1 MNLWVRRSGLILLS
15 ALTFFSCEEEL
26 STVGLPPE
34 NDLGIFF
41 VDVPLNDKVSQV
53 WVDNIYSRATG
64 SMLVGSYEDEYF
76 GHIEARSFT
85 ELTLA
90 AEDPGKN
97 FSGTATLDSL
107 VIETRI
113 RGIYGSNVK
122 NTLNKIEVY
131 QLTDTIPVTDKT
143 YTIAS
148 SQALGNKLAEGEFY
162 IYPDSLGLK
171 FEDYVEDIQSLS
183 PKDSADRERL
193 FDSNDEYMYKSVF
206 QVNDAY
212 ALEFFNKIKN
222 QDAAFS
228 GANNFADYFNGIAF
242 VPTGANSAILT
253 YGVSDT
259 RMVLYYTETDSQ
271 GNTKQESLIFGASTT
286 INYNNIQP
294 NENAGWSGSD
304 FDDLSAFY
312 EPYVTNTNL
321 AYVQSGTNLLMKIDL
336 SSIQQFA
343 DTVDSPVIQKAELV
357 LSNVVDAGG
366 NTPPPANMVYYLTS
380 PDSLMNENYRVS
392 TISNNAL
399 TAVQQVAYN
408 SEDNEIRNDI
418 TIALQRLLY
427 EENFNQLILAPVRVV
442 NSAFLPTASSV
453 NRLVVNKDNMH
464 LRFYYSI
471 PEKN

>member
-53 WVDNIYSRATG
+53 WVDNIYSRGTG

-85 ELTLA
+85 ELTLP
-90 AEDPGKN
+90 AENPGKN

-131 QLTDTIPVTDKT
+131 QLTDTIPVKDQA

-148 SQALGNKLAEGEFY
+148 SQALGSKLAEGEFY

-171 FEDYVEDIQSLS
+171 FSDTGRDKDMDAL
-183 PKDSADRERL
+183 DSAYWEKF
-193 FDSNDEYMYKSVF
+193 FDSNGEYIYKNSYRI
-206 QVNDAY
+206 NDAF
-212 ALEFFNKIKN
+212 ALDFFSKIKN
-222 QDAAFS
+222 QDQAF
-228 GANNFADYFNGIAF
+228 ANDTTFDAYFKGLAF
-242 VPTGANSAILT
+242 VPSTGNSAILT
-253 YGVSDT
+253 YGVPDT
-259 RMVLYYTETDSQ
+259 RMVLYYSETDSQ
-271 GNTKQESLIFGASTT
+271 GNTTQEALVMGLSQT
-286 INYNNIQP
+286 IYYNNIQP
-294 NENAGWSGSD
+294 NKNIGWSGSH
-304 FDDLSAFY
+304 FDDLTEFY
-312 EPYVTNTNL
+312 DPYITNTDL

-380 PDSLMNENYRVS
+380 MDSLMNENYRVG
-392 TISNNAL
+392 TISNNAR

-418 TIALQRLLY
+418 TIALQGLLY
-427 EENFNQLILAPVRVV
+427 EENFNQLILAPVRLA
-442 NSAFLPTASSV
+442 NNTFLPTASSV